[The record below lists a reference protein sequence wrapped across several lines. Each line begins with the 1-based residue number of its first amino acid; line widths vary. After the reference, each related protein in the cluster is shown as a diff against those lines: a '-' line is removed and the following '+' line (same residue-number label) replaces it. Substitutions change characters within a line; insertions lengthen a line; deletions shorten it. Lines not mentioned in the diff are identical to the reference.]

1 MALVTKTYTF
11 TAGTTIVA
19 SEHNTNFDTLYNLVN
34 GNIDNANVKAS
45 AGIVD
50 SKLAQITTAG
60 KVSGAALTSLS
71 STPAGAGLLPSA
83 NITLPSGSAKQIV
96 NYQTGTS
103 STGTTVLPIDDTIPQ
118 NTEGDQYMSLA
129 ITPTSATNYLK
140 IEVCIILAHNSG
152 TGIGAALFQ
161 DSTANALAASTDYA
175 SATGSPTSIN
185 FTHWMVAGTTSATTF
200 KIRAGCGTAGTTTF
214 NGFSGNRILGG
225 VCSSSITITE
235 YVA

>member
-11 TAGTTIVA
+11 VAGTTIVA
-19 SEHNTNFDTLYNLVN
+19 SEHNTNLDTLFNLVN
-34 GNIDNANVKAS
+34 GNIDNANIKAS

-71 STPAGAGLLPSA
+71 STPSGAGLLPAA

-96 NYQTGTS
+96 NYQTGAVA
-103 STGTTVLPIDDTIPQ
+103 TGTTVIPIDDTIPQ

-129 ITPTSATNYLK
+129 ITPTSASNYLK
-140 IEVCIILAHNSG
+140 IDVIVVMTHSAG
-152 TGIGAALFQ
+152 TGIVIGLFQ
-161 DSTANALAASTDYA
+161 DSTANALAASAHYA
-175 SATGSPTSIN
+175 SAAGSPTILKL
-185 FTHWMVAGTTSATTF
+185 TYWMVSGTASSTTF
-200 KIRAGCGTAGTTTF
+200 KVRAGSASAGTTTF
-214 NGFSGNRILGG
+214 NGISGARIFGG

-235 YVA
+235 YVV

>member
-71 STPAGAGLLPSA
+71 STPVGAGLLPAA
-83 NITLPSGSAKQIV
+83 NVTLPSGSAKQIV
-96 NYQTGTS
+96 NYQTGAVA
-103 STGTTVLPIDDTIPQ
+103 TGTTILPIDDTIPQ

-129 ITPTSATNYLK
+129 ITPTSALNYLK
-140 IEVCIILAHNSG
+140 IEVIAVLSHGSATGLA
-152 TGIGAALFQ
+152 IALFQ
-161 DSTANALAASTDYA
+161 DSTAGALASSVVYTTAGNLANIKLSY
-175 SATGSPTSIN
+175 
-185 FTHWMVAGTTSATTF
+185 WMVSGTASATTF
-200 KIRAGCGTAGTTTF
+200 KVRAGSAGSGTTTF
-214 NGFSGNRILGG
+214 NGVGGARLFGG
-225 VCSSSITITE
+225 VASSSITITE
-235 YVA
+235 YVV